1 MYLILFEKGENIK
14 TTFPCTAYFKNNN
27 NLDNRVLRLS
37 MKILKQL
44 QSLLSMMGVYQNL
57 SPQQI
62 TKYEVYLH
70 EHVHCITVTSLY
82 SKNKV
87 FIPPHKHS
95 KTVIKK

>member
-1 MYLILFEKGENIK
+1 
-14 TTFPCTAYFKNNN
+14 
-27 NLDNRVLRLS
+27 

-70 EHVHCITVTSLY
+70 EPVHCTTVTSLY
-82 SKNKV
+82 SKNSV
-87 FIPPHKHS
+87 FIPPHKHGN
-95 KTVIKK
+95 TII